1 MVRLVFRPYTQIWW
15 SICTSESLR
24 ASTRVSPGFALL
36 RHSSPSFGSQHVC
49 SHSDLSPEGYWPAD
63 CAAEASNHC
72 YFHCARRFAT
82 FVLAHMLDS
91 LVRVSRRGK
100 ENHFASITSTEWLT
114 SARPRIST
122 TGTHHRSGRL
132 PAEGLPQAWSRCWPM
147 QRHSALTTSSKR
159 SMTKLRHWF
168 PSLPFQQFQVLFN
181 SLFKVLC
188 IFPSRYL
195 FAIGLMPIFSFR
207 WNLPP
212 TLSCNPKQLD
222 SLKASANAN
231 NLR

>member
-1 MVRLVFRPYTQIWW
+1 MLTLRPF
-15 SICTSESLR
+15 SRRMLAGGLCTPR
-24 ASTRVSPGFALL
+24 G
-36 RHSSPSFGSQHVC
+36 
-49 SHSDLSPEGYWPAD
+49 
-63 CAAEASNHC
+63 SNHC
-72 YFHCARRFAT
+72 YFHYARRFAT

-114 SARPRIST
+114 SAQPRIAT
-122 TGTHHRSGRL
+122 AGTHLRGGRL
-132 PAEGLPQAWSRCWPM
+132 PTEDLPQAKSRCWPT
-147 QRHSALTTSSKR
+147 QCHSALTTGGKR

-195 FAIGLMPIFSFR
+195 CTIGIPPIFSFR

-212 TLSCNPKQLD
+212 NLSCNPKQLD
-222 SLKASANAN
+222 S
-231 NLR
+231 